1 MPAKLTP
8 EEKIRRGEEEL
19 RELRTLAA
27 EIIRG
32 KYEGNERGAAY
43 RHLNS
48 LALHTK
54 RHVGSLKA
62 KRRKNYNE
70 KIARKAIGMCNEADE
85 IYERAWKAHH

>member
-1 MPAKLTP
+1 MPAKVTP
-8 EEKIRRGEEEL
+8 EEKIRRGEEKLSEM
-19 RELRTLAA
+19 RTLAA

-48 LALHTK
+48 LALHVK
-54 RHVGSLKA
+54 HHVVSLKT
-62 KRRKNYNE
+62 KRRKDYDE

-85 IYERAWKAHH
+85 LYERAWKAHH